1 MRKLDYL
8 RNKLKTVKTVYD
20 IDPKPFLKSNDYDIY
35 LAPLLDINTHLN
47 IGIVIQHYK
56 IYDDDPERVSYIDE
70 TEKYLLDFPDR
81 LKKDNPW
88 FWR

>member
-1 MRKLDYL
+1 MRFK
-8 RNKLKTVKTVYD
+8 
-20 IDPKPFLKSNDYDIY
+20 
-35 LAPLLDINTHLN
+35 

-56 IYDDDPERVSYIDE
+56 IYDDDPDRVSYIDE
-70 TEKYLLDFPDR
+70 SEKYLLDFPDR